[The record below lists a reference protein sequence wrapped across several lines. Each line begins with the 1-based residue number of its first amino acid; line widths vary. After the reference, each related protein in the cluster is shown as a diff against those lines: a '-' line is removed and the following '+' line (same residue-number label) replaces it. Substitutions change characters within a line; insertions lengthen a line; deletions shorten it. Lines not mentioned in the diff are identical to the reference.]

1 MLLCVAGQSDI
12 AEAIDEC
19 LPLGSKVVIEE
30 MHDDGESVDD
40 GEIVDDDS
48 HDDGEP
54 QDQSAIGEHTLY
66 LIKL

>member
-1 MLLCVAGQSDI
+1 MMG
-12 AEAIDEC
+12 
-19 LPLGSKVVIEE
+19 
-30 MHDDGESVDD
+30 VDD